1 LFNPGPQARPSQS
14 SVRELTLLEG
24 EILREQFVSD
34 SGLVSHTPPKGSL
47 LVLTNRRLISFVM
60 ADGHKE
66 TFLAPLEELKG
77 VTVKAYTRGVRDLVQ
92 GLFFILIGIVAYVV
106 LGYVL
111 DGVGVA
117 LALGFALMFV
127 GVLFLAKY
135 LFWEEEGSIVFQGG
149 SQELS
154 FPYKN
159 NRASAD
165 VYKLVDVFFQLKQN
179 TNSHQPPLAGAADT
193 DPFAPP
199 LSEPRSDSPYSI

>member
-1 LFNPGPQARPSQS
+1 MFDPGPQVSPSQTA
-14 SVRELTLLEG
+14 VREFTLLEG
-24 EILREQFVSD
+24 EVLRERFVSD
-34 SGLVSHTPPKGSL
+34 SGLVSHIPPKGPL
-47 LVLTNRRLISFVM
+47 LVLTNRRLMSFVV
-60 ADGHKE
+60 ADGHRE
-66 TFLAPLEELKG
+66 TCLAPLEGLKG
-77 VTVKAYTRGVRDLVQ
+77 VTVKAETRGMRDLIQ
-92 GLFFILIGIVAYVV
+92 GLFFILIGIVAYGV

-127 GVLFLAKY
+127 GVLFMAKY

-165 VYKLVDVFFQLKQN
+165 VYRLIDVFFQLKQG
-179 TNSHQPPLAGAADT
+179 TNSHHTPIASAAGT
-193 DPFAPP
+193 DPIAPRP
-199 LSEPRSDSPYSI
+199 PEPGSDSPYSI